1 MATTKVITTTSINNG
16 RSVISVNP
24 AGAYDSS
31 TITKTSSNIPKNT
44 AQLTPK
50 DNSSRFDDYGLRR
63 KTIEIGTWDMP
74 DTASITVAHGLVGDL
89 WKNIRSVDIVI
100 RNDSGGTDTYYTD
113 SSEQTSGAAADAGVE
128 VEKIDATNVTVKR
141 ATGGTFD
148 STLFDTDSNYNRG
161 WITVWYE

>member
-31 TITKTSSNIPKNT
+31 TITKTSSTIPKNT

-74 DTASITVAHGLVGDL
+74 DTASITVAHGLTNDL
-89 WKNIRSVDIVI
+89 WKNVRNIDIVI
-100 RNDSGGTDTYYTD
+100 RNDADTIYYNDSHQNEIGTNPF
-113 SSEQTSGAAADAGVE
+113 GVE
-128 VEKIDATNVTVKR
+128 INKIDNTNVTLNR
-141 ATGGTFD
+141 NGATFD
-148 STLFDTDSNYNRG
+148 STSFDTDSNYNRG